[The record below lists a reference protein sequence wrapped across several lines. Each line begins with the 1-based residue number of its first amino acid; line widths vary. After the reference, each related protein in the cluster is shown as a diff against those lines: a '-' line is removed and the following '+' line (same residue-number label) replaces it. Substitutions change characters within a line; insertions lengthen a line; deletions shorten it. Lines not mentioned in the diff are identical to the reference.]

1 MKRVAV
7 VAALVIGAS
16 LMTAAPASAH
26 RLETRGGNVI
36 SCNAYGI
43 RVFSTTQQHSL
54 RVKGRIR
61 IGNNSHVYSYPYFA
75 ELHLWTSVAHRYVQV
90 SGTIGAF
97 NYRVHHF
104 TKFIAATD
112 PNATVHWRVTRCYV
126 T

>member
-1 MKRVAV
+1 MKRLAV
-7 VAALVIGAS
+7 VAALVFGAS

-26 RLETRGGNVI
+26 QLHNRGGNVI

-61 IGNNSHVYSYPYFA
+61 IGNNSHVYTYSYYA
-75 ELHLWTSVAHRYVQV
+75 ELHLWTSWAHRYVQV
-90 SGTIGAF
+90 SGTVGAF
-97 NYRVHHF
+97 NFRVHHF
-104 TKFIAATD
+104 TKYIAAAD
-112 PNATVHWRVTRCYV
+112 PDATVHWRIINCYV